1 MRKVFITTALIISSL
16 CAFAQ
21 EEPKEKEDEKP
32 IFFEK
37 PKPAWQQKLRFGGNF
52 WVNFWNTLY
61 LDASPMAGYELNDKG
76 TVAGLGVAMIYQG
89 SIGRYSNGVNSF
101 AYGPRLFVRQQ
112 VYKPIFAHLEYELI
126 NARRDQFLSYGDINN
141 APTTPVTTITR
152 KWEGAPYIGLGF
164 YQGRGNRGRGSFIML
179 MYNLTYPD
187 KGYISPLQFGGQQSP
202 LVLRLGFF

>member
-1 MRKVFITTALIISSL
+1 MRKFFIATALIISTLSVI
-16 CAFAQ
+16 AQ
-21 EEPKEKEDEKP
+21 EEPKEKEGEKESP

-52 WVNFWNTLY
+52 WLNFWNALY
-61 LDASPMAGYELNDKG
+61 VDASPMAGYELTDKG

-89 SIGRYSNGVNSF
+89 SIGRNSNRDNSF
-101 AYGPRLFVRQQ
+101 AYGPRFFVRQQ
-112 VYKPIFAHLEYELI
+112 IYKPVFAHLEYELI
-126 NARRDQFLSYGDINN
+126 NARNYQFNSFSNPTG
-141 APTTPVTTITR
+141 APITSFTR

-164 YQGRGNRGRGSFIML
+164 YQGRGNRGRGSFIMV

-187 KGYISPLQFGGQQSP
+187 RGFISPLQFGGDRSP